1 MSCEFHMSL
10 RAWTRVLASFTV
22 DSSGHLRSFAEM
34 AQQAGQPRAA
44 DGQHAVDRRLHH
56 DLPVT
61 VVTLPADLPDAS
73 QVHARF
79 VVDPMEAVAA
89 EHGGDLAE
97 LPDVADRAAAAFADD
112 RVVAVRLEQV
122 DVVGLDSNP
131 SKWSHVKQD
140 AIQ

>member
-1 MSCEFHMSL
+1 M
-10 RAWTRVLASFTV
+10 
-22 DSSGHLRSFAEM
+22 D
-34 AQQAGQPRAA
+34 
-44 DGQHAVDRRLHH
+44 
-56 DLPVT
+56 PV
-61 VVTLPADLPDAS
+61 
-73 QVHARF
+73 
-79 VVDPMEAVAA
+79 EAVAT

-97 LPDVADRAAAAFADD
+97 LPDIADRAAAAFADD